1 MKVQQEMG
9 KIAAPTNRSAGHF
22 YEFANFRLDVADRLL
37 TRDGEVVQ
45 LTPKALEILL
55 ILVGNHG
62 RVLTKEELITAVW
75 PASFVEEGNLA
86 RNISTL
92 RQALGENNLIE
103 TVPRRGYRFTAG
115 VQECWREAEAA
126 AAETPGE
133 PPRGL
138 IRSMAVLPF
147 QPLNAGECDGAL
159 GLRLADAV
167 ITRLSGLRKLIIRP
181 TSAVRKYTN
190 PEQDPVAV
198 GSELKVEAVLSGSL
212 QQSGKILRITTQLL
226 SVQEGLSLWG
236 AQFDTPFTD
245 LFAVEDSLSGQMLN
259 ALTGQL
265 IG

>member
-1 MKVQQEMG
+1 MRLVKVQQEMG

-75 PASFVEEGNLA
+75 PDSFVEEGNLA

-92 RQALGENNLIE
+92 RQALGEHNLIE
-103 TVPRRGYRFTAG
+103 TVPRRGYRFTGG
-115 VQECWREAEAA
+115 VHECWQEDETT
-126 AAETPGE
+126 AAEIPGE
-133 PPRGL
+133 QPRGL

-147 QPLNAGECDGAL
+147 QPLNAGECDGSL

-167 ITRLSGLRKLIIRP
+167 ITKLSSLRKL
-181 TSAVRKYTN
+181 
-190 PEQDPVAV
+190 
-198 GSELKVEAVLSGSL
+198 
-212 QQSGKILRITTQLL
+212 
-226 SVQEGLSLWG
+226 
-236 AQFDTPFTD
+236 
-245 LFAVEDSLSGQMLN
+245 
-259 ALTGQL
+259 
-265 IG
+265 